1 MKTQEMVASALLDI
15 RAVHYNET
23 TPFVLTSGTRSPV
36 YVDCR
41 KLISFPRQ
49 RSLVISLAAMVV
61 QDDGAARFDCIAGG
75 ETAGIPLAA
84 WLSHELSLPMIYVRK
99 QAKGFGRN
107 SQIEGE
113 LKPGA
118 SVLLIEDLLFDAQS
132 KLNFAAAIRDA
143 GARVEHTVV
152 VFDYGNDV
160 SRRNL
165 SSAGIHLYALTNW
178 SALLQ
183 VAVERSYFT
192 ERQAGVIRS
201 FLRDPAAW
209 GSKASSE
216 VSEATAI

>member
-1 MKTQEMVASALLDI
+1 MGTQETVANALLDI
-15 RAVHYNET
+15 GAVHYNDS
-23 TPFVLTSGTRSPV
+23 TPFVLTSGTHSPV

-49 RSLVISLAAMVV
+49 RSLIISLAAMAIEK
-61 QDDGAARFDCIAGG
+61 DLTERFDCIAGG

-84 WLSHELSLPMIYVRK
+84 WLAHELSLPMIYVRK
-99 QAKGFGRN
+99 KAKGFGRG

-132 KLNFAAAIRDA
+132 KLNFAASIRDA

-152 VFDYGNDV
+152 VFDYGSEA

-165 SSAGIHLYALTNW
+165 SSAGISLHALTNW
-178 SALLQ
+178 SALLG
-183 VAVERSYFT
+183 VAVQRNYFT
-192 ERQAGVIRS
+192 AAQANVIRS
-201 FLRDPAAW
+201 FLQEPAAW
-209 GSKASSE
+209 KARAESGVPQGAPS
-216 VSEATAI
+216 